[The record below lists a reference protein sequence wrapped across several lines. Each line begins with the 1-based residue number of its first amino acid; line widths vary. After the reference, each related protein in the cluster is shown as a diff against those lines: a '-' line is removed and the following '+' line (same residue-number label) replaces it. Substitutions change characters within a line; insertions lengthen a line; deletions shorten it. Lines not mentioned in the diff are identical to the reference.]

1 MHYCSY
7 PDYLRNLLG
16 ERVQKLSINAGFT
29 CPNRDG
35 TSGVGGCSF
44 CNGLAFNPA
53 YCNNKTSITQQIDD
67 GIAFHKNRSHKNN
80 SNTKYLAYFQTFSN
94 TYQHIDNLKKIY
106 SEALSHPDIIGII
119 IATRP
124 DCIDNEKLDYLQQLS
139 ESFFVKIEYGIEST
153 YNSTL
158 QKINR
163 GHDFETTATAFEET
177 AKRNIHSGGHLIFG
191 LPGETP
197 EMMTDEAK
205 VISALPIESIKLH
218 QLQIMRGTRL
228 ADEYK
233 SNPDIVHLFSL
244 DEYIDTVT
252 KFIEQLRPDIAI
264 ERIASEVPQRFLAVP
279 SQWGFIKYDTVLQ
292 KFEKHLADTGSFQG
306 KNFN

>member
-1 MHYCSY
+1 M
-7 PDYLRNLLG
+7 
-16 ERVQKLSINAGFT
+16 QKLSINAGFT

-44 CNGLAFNPA
+44 CNGLAFSPA
-53 YCNNKTSITQQIDD
+53 YCNNKASITQQIDD

-124 DCIDNEKLDYLQQLS
+124 DCIDDEKLDYLQQLS
-139 ESFFVKIEYGIEST
+139 ESYFVKVEYGIEST

-163 GHDFETTATAFEET
+163 GHDFETTATAFEKT

-205 VISALPIESIKLH
+205 VISALPIESLKLH

-244 DEYIDTVT
+244 DEYIDTIT

-279 SQWGFIKYDTVLQ
+279 SQWGFVKYDTVLQ

-306 KNFN
+306 KHFN

>member
-1 MHYCSY
+1 M
-7 PDYLRNLLG
+7 
-16 ERVQKLSINAGFT
+16 QKLSINAGFT

-44 CNGLAFNPA
+44 CNGLAFSPA
-53 YCNNKTSITQQIDD
+53 YCNYKASITQQIDD

-80 SNTKYLAYFQTFSN
+80 SNIKYLAYFQTFSN

-124 DCIDNEKLDYLQQLS
+124 DCIDDEKLDYLQQLS
-139 ESFFVKIEYGIEST
+139 ESHFVKIEYGIEST

-163 GHDFETTATAFEET
+163 GHDFETTATAFEKT

-205 VISALPIESIKLH
+205 VISALQIESIKLH

-252 KFIEQLRPDIAI
+252 KFIEKLRPDIAI

-279 SQWGFIKYDTVLQ
+279 SKWGFIKYDIVLQ

-306 KNFN
+306 KHFN

>member
-1 MHYCSY
+1 M
-7 PDYLRNLLG
+7 
-16 ERVQKLSINAGFT
+16 QKLSINAGFT

-44 CNGLAFNPA
+44 CNGLAFSPA
-53 YCNNKTSITQQIDD
+53 YCNYKASITQQIDD

-124 DCIDNEKLDYLQQLS
+124 DCIDDEKLDYLQQLS
-139 ESFFVKIEYGIEST
+139 ESHFVKIEYGIEST

-163 GHDFETTATAFEET
+163 GHDFETTATAFEKT

-205 VISALPIESIKLH
+205 VISALQIESIKLH

-252 KFIEQLRPDIAI
+252 KFIEKLRPDIAI

-279 SQWGFIKYDTVLQ
+279 SKWGFIKYDIVLQ

-306 KNFN
+306 KHFN

>member
-44 CNGLAFNPA
+44 CSGLAFSPA
-53 YCNNKTSITQQIDD
+53 YCNNRTPITQQIDD
-67 GIAFHKNRSHKNN
+67 GMEFHKNRSHKNN
-80 SNTKYLAYFQTFSN
+80 PNTKYLAYFQTFSN
-94 TYQHIDNLKKIY
+94 TYQSVDNLKKIY
-106 SEALSHPDIIGII
+106 SEALDHPGIIGII

-124 DCIDNEKLDYLQQLS
+124 DCIDDEKLDYIQQLS
-139 ESFFVKIEYGIEST
+139 ESYFVKIEYGIEST

-163 GHDFETTATAFEET
+163 GHDFETTVTAFEKT
-177 AKRNIHSGGHLIFG
+177 AKHNIHSGGHLIFG

-197 EMMTDEAK
+197 DMMIDEAK
-205 VISALPIESIKLH
+205 AISSLPIESIKLH
-218 QLQIMRGTRL
+218 QLQIMRGTGL

-244 DEYIDTVT
+244 DDYIDTIT
-252 KFIEQLRPDIAI
+252 GFIERLRPDIAI

-279 SQWGFIKYDTVLQ
+279 SQWGFVKYETVLQ

-306 KNFN
+306 KLFN

>member
-1 MHYCSY
+1 M
-7 PDYLRNLLG
+7 
-16 ERVQKLSINAGFT
+16 QKLSINAGFT

-44 CNGLAFNPA
+44 CNGLAFSPA
-53 YCNNKTSITQQIDD
+53 YCNNKASITQQIDD

-124 DCIDNEKLDYLQQLS
+124 DCIDDEKLDYLQQLS
-139 ESFFVKIEYGIEST
+139 ESYFVKIEYGIEST

-163 GHDFETTATAFEET
+163 GHDFETTATAFEKT

-205 VISALPIESIKLH
+205 VISALRIESLKLH

-244 DEYIDTVT
+244 DEYIDTIT

-279 SQWGFIKYDTVLQ
+279 SQWGFVKYDTILQ

-306 KNFN
+306 KHFN

>member
-1 MHYCSY
+1 M
-7 PDYLRNLLG
+7 
-16 ERVQKLSINAGFT
+16 QKLSINAGFT

-44 CNGLAFNPA
+44 CNGLAFNPS

-106 SEALSHPDIIGII
+106 SEALIHPNIIGII

-139 ESFFVKIEYGIEST
+139 ESYFVKIEYGIEST

-163 GHDFETTATAFEET
+163 GHDFETTATAFEKT

-205 VISALPIESIKLH
+205 VISALPIESLKLH

-244 DEYIDTVT
+244 DEYIDTIT

-279 SQWGFIKYDTVLQ
+279 SQWGFVKYDTVLQ

-306 KNFN
+306 KHFN

>member
-1 MHYCSY
+1 M
-7 PDYLRNLLG
+7 
-16 ERVQKLSINAGFT
+16 QKLSINAGFT

-67 GIAFHKNRSHKNN
+67 GITFHKNRSHKNN

-106 SEALSHPDIIGII
+106 SEALSHPDITGII

-139 ESFFVKIEYGIEST
+139 ESYFVKIEYGIEST

-163 GHDFETTATAFEET
+163 GHDFETTATAFEKT
-177 AKRNIHSGGHLIFG
+177 AKRKLDNNDIAGYVIIPPNYIHNVFILKNDPAIYVTKRSSSGFNV
-191 LPGETP
+191 
-197 EMMTDEAK
+197 A
-205 VISALPIESIKLH
+205 VSNKL
-218 QLQIMRGTRL
+218 T
-228 ADEYK
+228 K
-233 SNPDIVHLFSL
+233 TVSDIVTNSQALIQAVF
-244 DEYIDTVT
+244 DID
-252 KFIEQLRPDIAI
+252 KELERPEIYDVN
-264 ERIASEVPQRFLAVP
+264 EK
-279 SQWGFIKYDTVLQ
+279 IKIL
-292 KFEKHLADTGSFQG
+292 GNNSW
-306 KNFN
+306 

>member
-1 MHYCSY
+1 
-7 PDYLRNLLG
+7 
-16 ERVQKLSINAGFT
+16 VQKLSINAGFT

-44 CNGLAFNPA
+44 CNGLAFSPA
-53 YCNNKTSITQQIDD
+53 YCNYKASITQQIDD

-124 DCIDNEKLDYLQQLS
+124 DCIDDEKLDYLQQLS
-139 ESFFVKIEYGIEST
+139 ESHFVKIEYGIEST

-163 GHDFETTATAFEET
+163 GHDFETTATAFEKT

-205 VISALPIESIKLH
+205 VISALQIESIKLH

-252 KFIEQLRPDIAI
+252 KFIEKLRPDIAI

-279 SQWGFIKYDTVLQ
+279 SKWGFIKYDIVLQ

-306 KNFN
+306 KHFN